1 MKKVFLIVGLFLVGC
16 APDLKYPGNLT
27 FKCESSL
34 RDVVLF
40 ENEET
45 MDVFI
50 DDVSYY
56 ETDDEYI
63 LRSVHFTYI
72 DRHKNKEVLEAIDYQ
87 GLEDLRRHH
96 IVNYQLKDDVS
107 LSEEDD
113 VIVVKRINENEPR
126 KRGWRG
132 LILRDEDSILNLLSF
147 MNDACEVVD
156 N

>member
-16 APDLKYPGNLT
+16 APNLKYPGNLT
-27 FKCESSL
+27 FKCENSL
-34 RDVVLF
+34 QDVVLF
-40 ENEET
+40 ENDET
-45 MDVFI
+45 MDVFM
-50 DDVSYY
+50 DYVSYY

-63 LRSVHFTYI
+63 FRSVHFTYI
-72 DRHKNKEVLEAIDYQ
+72 DKNENKEVLEAIDYQ

-96 IVNYQLKDDVS
+96 IVYYQLKDDVS
-107 LSEEDD
+107 FSEEDD
-113 VIVVKRINENEPR
+113 VIVFKRIIENEPR

-147 MNDACEVVD
+147 MNDSCELVD